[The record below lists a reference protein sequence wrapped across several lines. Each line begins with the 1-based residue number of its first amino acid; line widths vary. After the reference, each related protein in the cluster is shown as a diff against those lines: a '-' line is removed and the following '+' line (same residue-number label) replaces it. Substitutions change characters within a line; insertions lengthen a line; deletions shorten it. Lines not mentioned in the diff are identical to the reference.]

1 MMPRRSARVAGT
13 IAAALVTVALVSAP
27 PASAAPSPYCG
38 TALTPAENKRIVAL
52 SDPRALPTAPT
63 FASLDDLTAR
73 QRGIADI
80 LGAHRDR
87 RGLFGVGM
95 DGVIRDA
102 VTPTQR
108 DEAGLDDPRYT
119 KSLSIDLVSR
129 YLKAVHAQWT
139 GGAVPQWWGNYFRLA
154 ARCELPPG
162 RVAMAGYNAH
172 ITVDLAYTVAHT
184 RSTPANA
191 LDFYRIVDS
200 IAKNGNVIPERS
212 KRIYGAD
219 LWGLWTF
226 YFFGQGLDRI
236 VGAGVASNLMLRA
249 ADDGYN
255 TITFANGLALQNP
268 AVRPVTEGAILALW
282 QTGEIAFD
290 VLTGLGGLGTPV
302 APAPNP
308 RPAPTPAPR
317 PAPAPVL
324 AASNR

>member
-1 MMPRRSARVAGT
+1 MTRRRAWIAGAVLAVVIPAGVAT
-13 IAAALVTVALVSAP
+13 TAA
-27 PASAAPSPYCG
+27 AAPSHYCG
-38 TALTPAENKRIVAL
+38 SALSPAENARVVAL
-52 SDPRALPTAPT
+52 SDPHALPTAPT
-63 FASLDDLTAR
+63 FASLDDVTER

-80 LGAHRDR
+80 LAAHRDR

-108 DEAGLDDPRYT
+108 DEAGLDDPRYA

-129 YLKAVHAQWT
+129 YLRAVHAQWT
-139 GGAVPQWWGNYFRLA
+139 GGAVPQWWGNYFHLA
-154 ARCELPPG
+154 ARCDLPPG

-172 ITVDLAYTVAHT
+172 ITVDLAYTVAHS

-255 TITFANGLALQNP
+255 TLTFANGLALQNP
-268 AVRPVTEGAILALW
+268 GTRPVTEGEILALW

-290 VLTGLGGLGTPV
+290 VLSGLGGLGTPV
-302 APAPNP
+302 APA
-308 RPAPTPAPR
+308 APAPR

-324 AASNR
+324 AANGR

>member
-1 MMPRRSARVAGT
+1 MTPRRSARVAGT
-13 IAAALVTVALVSAP
+13 IAAALVSVSLFAAP
-27 PASAAPSPYCG
+27 VSAAPSPYCG
-38 TALTPAENKRIVAL
+38 TALTPAENARIIAL
-52 SDPRALPTAPT
+52 SDPRALPTVPT
-63 FASLDDLTAR
+63 FASLDDLTVR

-80 LGAHRDR
+80 LAAHRDR

-108 DEAGLDDPRYT
+108 NEAGLDDPRYT

-129 YLKAVHAQWT
+129 YLRAVHAQWT

-154 ARCELPPG
+154 ARCELPAG

-172 ITVDLAYTVAHT
+172 ITVDLAYTVAQT

-191 LDFYRIVDS
+191 RDFYRVVDS

-226 YFFGQGLDRI
+226 YFFGQGLDWV

-255 TITFANGLALQNP
+255 TLTFANGLALQNP
-268 AVRPVTEGAILALW
+268 GVRPATEGEILALW

-290 VLTGLGGLGTPV
+290 VLSGLGGLGTPG

-308 RPAPTPAPR
+308 APTQR

-324 AASNR
+324 AASGR

>member
-1 MMPRRSARVAGT
+1 MRATILLVVAV
-13 IAAALVTVALVSAP
+13 IVALLGAP
-27 PASAAPSPYCG
+27 SVAAAPSPYCG
-38 TALTPAENKRIVAL
+38 SPLTAAENRRIVAL
-52 SDPRALPTAPT
+52 SDPATLPRTPT
-63 FASLDDLTAR
+63 FETLDAVTVR
-73 QRGIADI
+73 QRAIADI
-80 LGAHRDR
+80 LAAHKDW

-108 DEAGLDDPRYT
+108 DEAALDDPRYAKT
-119 KSLSIDLVSR
+119 LSIDLVSR
-129 YLKAVHAQWT
+129 YLAAVHAQFT
-139 GGAVPQWWGNYFRLA
+139 GGAVPSWWANYFRLA
-154 ARCELPPG
+154 TRCELPPG

-172 ITVDLAYTVAHT
+172 ITVDLAYTVAAA
-184 RSTPANA
+184 RSRPHNA

-255 TITFANGLALQNP
+255 TLTFANGLALQDPGARP
-268 AVRPVTEGAILALW
+268 AVSGGILALW

-290 VLTGLGGLGTPV
+290 VLSGIGGLGAPVPAPGPV
-302 APAPNP
+302 APAPP
-308 RPAPTPAPR
+308 QS
-317 PAPAPVL
+317 V
-324 AASNR
+324 AAARR

>member
-1 MMPRRSARVAGT
+1 MSLVAG
-13 IAAALVTVALVSAP
+13 
-27 PASAAPSPYCG
+27 PAEAAPSGYCG
-38 TALTPAENKRIVAL
+38 TSALTPAENARIIAR
-52 SDPRALPTAPT
+52 SDLRGVGTAPS
-63 FASLDDLTAR
+63 FATLDELTAR
-73 QRGIADI
+73 QREIADI
-80 LGAHRDR
+80 LAKHRDW

-108 DEAGLDDPRYT
+108 NEAGLDDPRYA
-119 KSLSIDLVSR
+119 KSLSIELVGR
-129 YLKAVHAQWT
+129 YLRAVHAQWT

-172 ITVDLAYTVAHT
+172 ITVDLAYTVAAT
-184 RSTPANA
+184 RSAPRNA

-268 AVRPVTEGAILALW
+268 GARPAVDGEILALW
-282 QTGEIAFD
+282 QTGEVAFD
-290 VLTGLGGLGTPV
+290 VLSGLGGLGAPV
-302 APAPNP
+302 
-308 RPAPTPAPR
+308 
-317 PAPAPVL
+317 PAPAPAPSPVL
-324 AASNR
+324 ASSGR

>member
-1 MMPRRSARVAGT
+1 MTPRRSARVAGAV
-13 IAAALVTVALVSAP
+13 AAALVTVSLFVA

-38 TALTPAENKRIVAL
+38 TALTPAENARIVAL

-63 FASLDDLTAR
+63 FASLDDLAVR

-80 LGAHRDR
+80 LAAHRDR

-108 DEAGLDDPRYT
+108 NEAGLDDPRYT

-129 YLKAVHAQWT
+129 YLRAVHAQWT

-172 ITVDLAYTVAHT
+172 ITVDLAYTVAQT

-212 KRIYGAD
+212 KRIYDAD

-226 YFFGQGLDRI
+226 YFFGQGLDRL

-255 TITFANGLALQNP
+255 TLTFANGLALQNP
-268 AVRPVTEGAILALW
+268 GVRPATEGAILALW

-290 VLTGLGGLGTPV
+290 VLSGLGGLGAPV
-302 APAPNP
+302 APAPS
-308 RPAPTPAPR
+308 PAPTPR
-317 PAPAPVL
+317 PTPAPVL
-324 AASNR
+324 AASGR

>member
-1 MMPRRSARVAGT
+1 MTHRRSARVAGT
-13 IAAALVTVALVSAP
+13 IAAVLVTVSLFAAP
-27 PASAAPSPYCG
+27 ANAAPSPYCG
-38 TALTPAENKRIVAL
+38 TALTPAENARIVAL

-63 FASLDDLTAR
+63 FASLDDLTMR

-80 LGAHRDR
+80 LAAHRDW

-102 VTPTQR
+102 VSPTQR
-108 DEAGLDDPRYT
+108 NEAGLDDPRYA

-154 ARCELPPG
+154 TRCELPPG

-184 RSTPANA
+184 RSMPANA

-255 TITFANGLALQNP
+255 TLTFANGLALQNP
-268 AVRPVTEGAILALW
+268 AVRPATEGAILALW

-290 VLTGLGGLGTPV
+290 VLSGLGGLGAPV

-308 RPAPTPAPR
+308 APTPR

-324 AASNR
+324 AASGR

>member
-1 MMPRRSARVAGT
+1 MSRWSARVAGT
-13 IAAALVTVALVSAP
+13 VAAAVIAVSLVSAP
-27 PASAAPSPYCG
+27 SGAAPSAYCG
-38 TALTPAENKRIVAL
+38 TALTPAENKRIVEL
-52 SDPRALPTAPT
+52 SDPAALPTAPT
-63 FASLDDLTAR
+63 FASLDDLTVR

-80 LGAHRDR
+80 LAAHRDR

-108 DEAGLDDPRYT
+108 NEAGLDDPRYA
-119 KSLSIDLVSR
+119 KSLSIGLVSR
-129 YLKAVHAQWT
+129 YLRAMHAQWT
-139 GGAVPQWWGNYFRLA
+139 GGPVPQWWGNYFRLA
-154 ARCELPPG
+154 SRCELPPG

-172 ITVDLAYTVAHT
+172 ITVDLAYTVEQAH
-184 RSTPANA
+184 STPANA

-212 KRIYGAD
+212 KRIYNAD

-255 TITFANGLALQNP
+255 TLTFANGLALQNP
-268 AVRPVTEGAILALW
+268 GVRPATEGAILALW

-290 VLTGLGGLGTPV
+290 VLSGLGGLGTPV
-302 APAPNP
+302 APAPAP
-308 RPAPTPAPR
+308 RPTPAPAPTPR
-317 PAPAPVL
+317 PTPAPVL
-324 AASNR
+324 AAAGR